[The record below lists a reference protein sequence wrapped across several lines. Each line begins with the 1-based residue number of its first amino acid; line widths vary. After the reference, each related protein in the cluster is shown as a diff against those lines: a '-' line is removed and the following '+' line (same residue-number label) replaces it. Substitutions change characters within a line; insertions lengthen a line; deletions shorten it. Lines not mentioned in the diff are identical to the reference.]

1 MTELYEK
8 LDTILQEADAKY
20 DRAPDTEAETIKYDV
35 TCQLLYICFS
45 LLRRDADAVNARGL
59 SRVLMDI
66 SERVALIDC
75 LKASE

>member
-8 LDTILQEADAKY
+8 LDTLLQE
-20 DRAPDTEAETIKYDV
+20 
-35 TCQLLYICFS
+35 
-45 LLRRDADAVNARGL
+45 ADAVNARGL

-66 SERVALIDC
+66 SERVALIEC